1 MVLIVYVTV
10 DGQAK
15 KVAEKLNKVLKQNEC
30 EVKVLDMR
38 VVNKEQLEMAEKIVV
53 IASIRYGKFPKILF
67 QFVAQNENYLR
78 EKAGDFVGINLI
90 ARNPEKAV
98 PQNNV
103 YVRKFLEKIDWE
115 PHHVEIF
122 AGALLYSKYH
132 FFDKK
137 MIQLIMH
144 MTKGPT
150 DPSHDIEFT
159 DWEKVEQ
166 FGLKLVKEQ

>member
-1 MVLIVYVTV
+1 MILIVYVTV

-15 KVAEKLNKVLKQNEC
+15 KIADKLEKVLEQNGC
-30 EVKVLDMR
+30 IVKVADMS
-38 VVNKEQLEMAEKIVV
+38 VVSKKQLETANKIVV

-67 QFVAQNENYLR
+67 QFVAQNAHYLK

-90 ARNPEKAV
+90 ARNPAKAV

-115 PHHVEIF
+115 PNHVAIF

-137 MIQLIMH
+137 MIQLIMYL
-144 MTKGPT
+144 TKGPT
-150 DPSHDIEFT
+150 DSSQDIEFT

-166 FGLKLVKEQ
+166 FGIKLVEER